1 MHHKTKRQERLK
13 SREVERKMVQFKSN
27 QRGIPAEEAHLYGE
41 MDSCID
47 TKMIAKDLIQK
58 RGNHG
63 GLKSPEKNVVENAPQ
78 LWTKSRINQ
87 YSTEQIKS
95 IIQKKTLFKD

>member
-1 MHHKTKRQERLK
+1 MYHKNKSQERLK

-27 QRGIPAEEAHLYGE
+27 QRGIPGEEAHLYGE

-47 TKMIAKDLIQK
+47 TKLIALDLTQK

-63 GLKSPEKNVVENAPQ
+63 GLKSLEKNVVENAP
-78 LWTKSRINQ
+78 
-87 YSTEQIKS
+87 
-95 IIQKKTLFKD
+95 